1 MLVALET
8 YRVNRNL
15 DDLDQDWLIEKK
27 IVGKNIETLHKGY
40 EKKFLERGER

>member
-15 DDLDQDWLIEKK
+15 DDLDQDWLIEKNC
-27 IVGKNIETLHKGY
+27 GKKH
-40 EKKFLERGER
+40 

>member
-8 YRVNRNL
+8 RVNRNL

-27 IVGKNIETLHKGY
+27 IVGKNIEKICTKGM
-40 EKKFLERGER
+40 KRNS